1 MLAKIPTFI
10 MSIIM
15 SVAALFG
22 LPFQDHGG
30 SSFLNPNLGDH
41 PSLYSQLPAG
51 ATAATGAQ
59 LDAIRTGTWISAA
72 RSSTSMIFNERVSS
86 DSLPRQ
92 VPDFND
98 EFPNGSVPGDLQNW
112 IGTGGCNKTHSYVFF
127 SGSTMNQSKFA
138 HSTLI
143 GCDPHLQKLEDE
155 AHRLFTAKPII
166 NVIPGSE
173 TKEIYLVTGDGAAKF
188 VRP

>member
-1 MLAKIPTFI
+1 MLDKIPAFI

-30 SSFLNPNLGDH
+30 SSFLNPGNH
-41 PSLYSQLPAG
+41 PSLYSQLPPG
-51 ATAATGAQ
+51 AAAATNAQ
-59 LDAIRTGTWISAA
+59 LDAIRTGVWVSAA
-72 RSSTSMIFNERVSS
+72 RSGTSMTFDERVSAN
-86 DSLPRQ
+86 SLPRQ

-112 IGTGGCNKTHSYVFF
+112 IGTGGCNKTYSYVFF
-127 SGSTMNQSKFA
+127 SGATMNRSKFA

-155 AHRLFTAKPII
+155 AHQLFTAKPVI

-173 TKEIYLVTGDGAAKF
+173 NKEIYLVTGEGAAKF
-188 VRP
+188 IRP

>member
-30 SSFLNPNLGDH
+30 SSFLSPNPGDH

-51 ATAATGAQ
+51 ATAATDAQ
-59 LDAIRTGTWISAA
+59 LDAIRTGTWVSAA
-72 RSSTSMIFNERVSS
+72 RSSTNMIFNERVSS
-86 DSLPRQ
+86 GNIPTQ

-98 EFPNGSVPGDLQNW
+98 EFPNGTLPGDLQNW
-112 IGTGGCNKTHSYVFF
+112 IGTGGCNKTYSYVFF
-127 SGSTMNQSKFA
+127 SGATMNRSQFA
-138 HSTLI
+138 HSTLV
-143 GCDPHLQKLEDE
+143 GCDASMQKFEDE
-155 AHRLFTAKPII
+155 ANHLFTAKPVI
-166 NVIPGSE
+166 NVIPGNE
-173 TKEIYLVTGDGAAKF
+173 NKEIYLVTGDGAAKF